1 MTSGSVFGHVL
12 ANLNNY
18 TFGLFGIVILLFM
31 IILLGPIVPQSHAT
45 NPLWAP
51 FKRIS
56 DYILEPDKSNK
67 IARRFLYVTLA
78 LEAFYVILYELLQ
91 AI

>member
-1 MTSGSVFGHVL
+1 MSGAFVGHLL

-18 TFGLFGIVILLFM
+18 AFGLMGVMLLLFLIVM
-31 IILLGPIVPQSHAT
+31 LGPVVPAAYAT

-51 FKRIS
+51 FKRIA
-56 DYILEPDKSNK
+56 DYILEPDRSNK

-78 LEAFYVILYELLQ
+78 LEAVFIFVYEALHRL
-91 AI
+91 